1 MTTNELTPAM
11 STLWNQAN
19 TMKTTALYTSLTRN
33 PDDSIR
39 AAFKAEKE
47 IEGTRAWAI
56 CKCMGLAT
64 ANYSDSE
71 CAAISAALNS

>member
-1 MTTNELTPAM
+1 MSNTMSPAM
-11 STLWNQAN
+11 TSLWNQAN
-19 TMKTTALYTSLTRN
+19 AMKVGALYTSLTRN

-39 AAFKAEKE
+39 ATFRAERE

-56 CKCMGLAT
+56 CKCGCLT
-64 ANYSDSE
+64 HANYSDSE